1 MKVSNLHPDP
11 LLCPLIDRYW
21 SWENEPQLPSMMLG
35 TGSELML
42 HYGDRLAS
50 PASTLLP
57 RSFLISPKT
66 CRFTPQA
73 SGITGFL
80 SVRFRAGALRHF
92 CAMPVCEIID
102 RPLDIDELWG
112 KAGVELEERILH
124 APDLASRVALLDS
137 FLLTMLQRY
146 RKPERWLDRS
156 VQALYY
162 RTSPLDAVTAAA
174 PVSVRSFQQAFK
186 QNVGISAKH
195 FQKIA
200 RFESVLRQLLL
211 EKRSDYL
218 GLALDRGYF
227 DQSHFI
233 RDCREFTGQ
242 TPLSYLQERNFSAH
256 FYNRRLGQ

>member
-1 MKVSNLHPDP
+1 MKISDLRPAA
-11 LLCPLIDRYW
+11 LLRPLIDRYW
-21 SWENEPQLPSMMLG
+21 SWENESQLPSMMLG

-42 HYGDRLAS
+42 HYGDRLCT
-50 PASTLLP
+50 PAQIPLA

-66 CRFTPQA
+66 RRFTPQA
-73 SGITGFL
+73 SGITGFI

-92 CAMPVCEIID
+92 CAIPVHEIVD
-102 RPLDIDELWG
+102 QPLDIYDLWG
-112 KAGVELEERILH
+112 NAGVELEDRILH
-124 APDLASRVALLDS
+124 AVDMPSRLAVLDQ
-137 FLLTMLQRY
+137 FLLSMLQRY

-156 VQALYY
+156 FEQLYY
-162 RTSPLDAVTAAA
+162 RTASLDAVIAAA
-174 PVSVRSFQQAFK
+174 PVSLRSFQQTFK
-186 QNVGISAKH
+186 HNVGISAKH

-242 TPLSYLQERNFSAH
+242 TPLGYLQERNFSAH
-256 FYNRRLGQ
+256 FYNRPLAK